1 MSLPLCEKIGYIDS
15 KYMCY
20 ADIAKAKKDVLIC
33 NKIADSLR
41 KDQCIY
47 LIAQSTKNSSVCNM
61 ISGNLKATCLTEIK
75 K

>member
-1 MSLPLCEKIGYIDS
+1 
-15 KYMCY
+15 MCY